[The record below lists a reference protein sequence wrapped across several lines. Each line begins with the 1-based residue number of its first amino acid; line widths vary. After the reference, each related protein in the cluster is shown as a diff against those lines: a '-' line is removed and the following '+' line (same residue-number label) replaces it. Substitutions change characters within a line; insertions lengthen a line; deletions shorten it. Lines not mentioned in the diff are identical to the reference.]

1 MSENRVNV
9 TYSVEFTKVPEAVSD
24 LVNKIYN
31 SDYRSLS
38 KDFDELLAHL
48 NEQNEKQAIKK
59 IEDIRRK
66 LMNIDFCMSDSE
78 GILSSYQKYLISA
91 KEDNDG
97 TQSI

>member
-48 NEQNEKQAIKK
+48 NEQNEKQH
-59 IEDIRRK
+59 
-66 LMNIDFCMSDSE
+66 
-78 GILSSYQKYLISA
+78 
-91 KEDNDG
+91 
-97 TQSI
+97 